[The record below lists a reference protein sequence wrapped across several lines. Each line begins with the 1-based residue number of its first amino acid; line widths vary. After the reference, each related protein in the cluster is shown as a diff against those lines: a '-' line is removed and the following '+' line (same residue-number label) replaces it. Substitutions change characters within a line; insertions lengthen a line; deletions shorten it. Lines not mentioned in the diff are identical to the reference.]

1 MGRASGVVAIV
12 LLSIAAAGC
21 GPGATRVM
29 VPPRIDL
36 KAHEVVGVIEFNC
49 SSENELGPLATQRFI
64 DVARQDQG
72 MVRIVKLGT
81 ESEVLEAVG
90 QDRLDPAAF
99 QAAGEKYGVQTIVT
113 GDLVF
118 SEVRPKISL
127 GHSLTHIG
135 VAADVQATLAVQMVE
150 AGSGASLWSRSAGA
164 TQRIGGASFSKDSVG
179 LAVDDPDNA
188 YVRLVNGLVYAVTPE
203 FRPTWE
209 WRREPVGK

>member
-1 MGRASGVVAIV
+1 MVAI
-12 LLSIAAAGC
+12 LLVSTVAAGC
-21 GPGATRVM
+21 GPGRIRVM

-36 KAHEVVGVIEFNC
+36 KPHEVIGVIEFNC
-49 SSENELGPLATQRFI
+49 SSENELGPFATQRFT

-72 MVRIVKLGT
+72 MVRIVRLGT
-81 ESEVLEAVG
+81 ESDVLEAVG

-99 QAAGEKYGVQTIVT
+99 KAAGEKYGVQTIVT

-118 SEVRPKISL
+118 SEVRPKISI

-150 AGSGASLWSRSAGA
+150 AASGASLWSRSAGA
-164 TQRIGGASFSKDSVG
+164 TERIGSAGFSKDSVG
-179 LAVDDPDNA
+179 LAVDDPQNA
-188 YVRLVNGLVYAVTPE
+188 YNRLVNGLVYAVTPE

-209 WRREPVGK
+209 WRRVEGK

>member
-1 MGRASGVVAIV
+1 MRRALGTVAI
-12 LLSIAAAGC
+12 LLVSMVATGC
-21 GPGATRVM
+21 GPGRTRVM

-36 KAHEVVGVIEFNC
+36 KAHEVIGVIEFNC
-49 SSENELGPLATQRFI
+49 SSENELGPFATQRFI

-72 MVRIVKLGT
+72 MVRIVRLGT

-90 QDRLDPAAF
+90 QNRLDPAAF
-99 QAAGEKYGVQTIVT
+99 KAAGEKYGVQTIAT

-118 SEVRPKISL
+118 SDVRPKVSI

-135 VAADVQATLAVQMVE
+135 VAADVHATLAVQMVE
-150 AGSGASLWSRSAGA
+150 ATSGASLWSRSAGA

-179 LAVDDPDNA
+179 LAIDDPEKA
-188 YVRLVNGLVYAVTPE
+188 YQGLVNGLVYAITPE

-209 WRREPVGK
+209 WRVVESR

>member
-1 MGRASGVVAIV
+1 MRRALGIVVIV
-12 LLSIAAAGC
+12 LVSMVTVGC
-21 GPGATRVM
+21 GPGRTRVM

-36 KAHEVVGVIEFNC
+36 KAHEVIGVIEFNC
-49 SSENELGPLATQRFI
+49 SSENELGPFATQRFT

-72 MVRIVKLGT
+72 MVRIVRLGT

-90 QDRLDPAAF
+90 QNRLDPAAF
-99 QAAGEKYGVQTIVT
+99 KAAGEKYGVQTIVT

-118 SEVRPKISL
+118 SDVRPKVSI

-135 VAADVQATLAVQMVE
+135 VAADVHATLAVQMVE
-150 AGSGASLWSRSAGA
+150 AASGASLWSRSAGA

-179 LAVDDPDNA
+179 LSVDDPEKA
-188 YVRLVNGLVYAVTPE
+188 YQGLVNGLVYAITPE

-209 WRREPVGK
+209 WRVVESR

>member
-1 MGRASGVVAIV
+1 MRRALAVIGIV
-12 LLSIAAAGC
+12 LVSVAAAGC
-21 GPGATRVM
+21 GPGSVRVT
-29 VPPRIDL
+29 VPPRVDL
-36 KAHEVVGVIEFNC
+36 KAHEVIGVIEFGC

-64 DVARQDQG
+64 DAARQDQG

-90 QDRLDPAAF
+90 QNRLDPAAF
-99 QAAGEKYGVQTIVT
+99 KAAGEKYSVQTIVT
-113 GDLVF
+113 GDLAF
-118 SEVRPKISL
+118 SEVRPKISI

-135 VAADVQATLAVQMVE
+135 VAADVQATLTVQMVE

-164 TQRIGGASFSKDSVG
+164 TERIGGASFSKNSVG

-188 YVRLVNGLVYAVTPE
+188 YVRLVNGLVYAVTPD

-209 WRREPVGK
+209 WRRVEKQ

>member
-1 MGRASGVVAIV
+1 MRKALGIIAIV
-12 LLSIAAAGC
+12 LVSVAAAGC
-21 GPGATRVM
+21 GSGRVRVM
-29 VPPRIDL
+29 VPPQIDL
-36 KAHEVVGVIEFNC
+36 KAHEVIGVIEFNC

-64 DVARQDQG
+64 DAARQDQG

-81 ESEVLEAVG
+81 EGEVLEAIG

-99 QAAGEKYGVQTIVT
+99 KAAGQKYGVQTIVT

-118 SEVRPKISL
+118 SEVRPKISI

-150 AGSGASLWSRSAGA
+150 AASGASLWSRSAGA
-164 TQRIGGASFSKDSVG
+164 TERIGGASFSSNKDVH
-179 LAVDDPDNA
+179 LNIDDPENA
-188 YVRLVNGLVYAVTPE
+188 CVRLVNGLVYSVTPE

-209 WRREPVGK
+209 WRRVEKQ

>member
-1 MGRASGVVAIV
+1 
-12 LLSIAAAGC
+12 
-21 GPGATRVM
+21 

-36 KAHEVVGVIEFNC
+36 KAHEVIGVIEFNC
-49 SSENELGPLATQRFI
+49 SSENELGPLATGQFI
-64 DVARQDQG
+64 DAARQDQG

-81 ESEVLEAVG
+81 QSEVLEAVG

-99 QAAGEKYGVQTIVT
+99 KAAGEKYGVQTIVT

-118 SEVRPKISL
+118 SEIRPKVSI

-150 AGSGASLWSRSAGA
+150 AASGASLWSRSAGA

-179 LAVDDPDNA
+179 LAVDDPQNA
-188 YVRLVNGLVYAVTPE
+188 YHRLVNGLVYAVTPE

>member
-1 MGRASGVVAIV
+1 MIRALGVVAIV
-12 LLSIAAAGC
+12 LVSLAASGC
-21 GPGATRVM
+21 GSGRTRVM

-36 KAHEVVGVIEFNC
+36 KAHEVIGVVEFNC
-49 SSENELGPLATQRFI
+49 SGEEELGPFATQRFI

-72 MVRIVKLGT
+72 MVRIVRLGT
-81 ESEVLEAVG
+81 ESEVLEAVD
-90 QDRLDPAAF
+90 QDRLGPAAF
-99 QAAGEKYGVQTIVT
+99 KAAGEKYGVQTIVT

-118 SEVRPKISL
+118 SEVRPKVSI

-150 AGSGASLWSRSAGA
+150 TTSGASLWSRSAGA
-164 TQRIGGASFSKDSVG
+164 TERIGGASFSKDSVG
-179 LAVDDPDNA
+179 LAVDDPENA

-209 WRREPVGK
+209 WHRVESR